1 MKFDSPNST
10 AASGLAIFRWATS
23 ATLALILASLL
34 GSAVALLL
42 IYSFG
47 YVEVLRPYMPSLAEI
62 LFTLG
67 TTGTPLVLSYLYFT
81 GRTPFVTGWSQ
92 KLHPFFHLDS
102 NLPNFPKVL
111 GFNYRL
117 VGMTFKKIALWVI
130 AGFALTYLFDYATD
144 AFIHIGPSGTEAAV
158 SSNVGAPSGPQGI
171 EQVLAHMTMTNFLI
185 TSVLVAL
192 LAAFMEEMVFRGVIF
207 NLWRTSFASQAED
220 LSNSPSTFGRAVH
233 KFLSVCGSSIAV
245 IIAAALFALAHLN
258 IDAFLSEF
266 FFGLVAGALYLVTR
280 TIWTPVLLH
289 VVTNSVLPI
298 VILASSIGGSM
309 TGTGSGNTSD
319 PAVKTTEPAHNHAV
333 PLSPAA
339 SPETA
344 PTTSS
349 TTSPVTST
357 AESPNLGIRV
367 PGMREVIEPGDGQK
381 RVRPLV
387 AQISQEDLNRADF
400 NASGN
405 GLVQVCKAEE
415 CASQLAIL
423 ETLAKQYPD
432 VEFSQANSANNAEF
446 VARLEIEQA
455 GMAKAKGSNV
465 SASIV
470 YPVYVYAN
478 QGLQI
483 APTGTSS
490 EADVKKFVELNYT
503 VYGESNEDNDDLMDQ
518 YVSKACNPENQGQF
532 DGKAL
537 YGCAFDLVATTDLSI
552 IDPEKRAAF
561 VEKWQ
566 HKFDRSN
573 VLLTEEGTAKA
584 IRSMLA
590 DLNEMHTNFFTA
602 QQAKDLEQ
610 MFDSNSAGIG
620 LRLTRLNLKAAN
632 QSSTVQ
638 AHNLMGSD
646 ESLALSKI
654 TDDTP
659 LVVYPDPIEGSPAA
673 AAGLK
678 KGDRIVEVGNPVINT
693 VASSADTK
701 PSNGRTVND
710 VVTDIRGSIGTS
722 VVLKVLRPKGSDFEK
737 LTFTVVRAKIHSKVA
752 TWKRLD
758 NGYAAVKVELF
769 GDNVSK
775 EFSEALYSACTD
787 KTLPEGKSALA
798 AIVNNYQPEK
808 DCSQLKGLAIDLR
821 NNPGGRL
828 DQVVEMMQAIMKDGI
843 IVSTLNREGNE
854 IIEVKESVTAGQF
867 RREKVVNGKPVKSY
881 THPRFW
887 RILPENLPI
896 VVLINEGSASA
907 SELMSSALQK
917 NGIATVVGAPSFG
930 KEVGQSVNR
939 LDFGTKL
946 KITTFRF
953 LPAGSDLGVAV
964 LPDFEVGQDT
974 AFVNDPLNAPD
985 LMMLKA
991 QEVLA
996 KGKDALVE
1004 AKSAEVL
1011 ARKAAAATA
1020 AAELHKMRENQAL
1033 ANQKSGNLIEE

>member
-1 MKFDSPNST
+1 MKTDSNNST

-34 GSAVALLL
+34 GSAVAFLL
-42 IYSFG
+42 IFSLG
-47 YVEVLRPYMPSLAEI
+47 HVEALKPFMPSVSEV

-81 GRTPFVTGWSQ
+81 GRTAFVTGWSQ

-117 VGMTFKKIALWVI
+117 VGMTFKKIAMWAI
-130 AGFALTYLFDYATD
+130 GGFAVTYLFDYATD
-144 AFIHIGPSGTEAAV
+144 AFIHIGPTGTEAAV

-171 EQVLAHMTMTNFLI
+171 EQVLAHMSMPNFLI

-207 NLWRTSFASQAED
+207 NLWRTSFATQAEE
-220 LSNSPSTFGRAVH
+220 LSNSSSTFGRAVH
-233 KFLSVCGSSIAV
+233 KFLSVCGSSIA
-245 IIAAALFALAHLN
+245 ILIAAALFALAHLN
-258 IDAFLSEF
+258 LDAFLSEF
-266 FFGLVAGALYLVTR
+266 FFGLVAGTLYLVTR

-298 VILASSIGGSM
+298 VILVSSIGGSLNS
-309 TGTGSGNTSD
+309 GSDSSQ
-319 PAVKTTEPAHNHAV
+319 PAVKTPEPAHEHAV
-333 PLSPAA
+333 PLAPANGPA
-339 SPETA
+339 NGPA
-344 PTTSS
+344 
-349 TTSPVTST
+349 TST

-367 PGMREVIEPGDGQK
+367 PGMREVIEPNDGKKQ
-381 RVRPLV
+381 VRPLV
-387 AQISQEDLNRADF
+387 AQITQEDLNRADF

-405 GLVQVCKAEE
+405 GLVQACKAEE

-518 YVSKACNPENQGQF
+518 YVSKACNPENQGKF

-537 YGCAFDLVATTDLSI
+537 YACAFDLVATTDLSI
-552 IDPEKRAAF
+552 IDSAKRVAF
-561 VEKWQ
+561 IEKWQ

-573 VLLTEEGTAKA
+573 VLSTEEGTAKA

-602 QQAKDLEQ
+602 QQAKDLDQ

-620 LRLTRLNLKAAN
+620 LRLTRFNLKASN
-632 QSSTVQ
+632 QSSAVQ
-638 AHNLMGSD
+638 EHNLMGSD
-646 ESLALSKI
+646 ENLALSKI

-678 KGDRIVEVGNPVINT
+678 KGDRIVEVGNPVINA

-752 TWKRLD
+752 TWKKLD
-758 NGYAAVKVELF
+758 NGFAAVKVELF

-775 EFSEALYSACTD
+775 EFSQALYSACTD

-798 AIVNNYQPEK
+798 AIVNSYQPEQ
-808 DCSQLKGLAIDLR
+808 DCSRLKGLAIDLR

-854 IIEVKESVTAGQF
+854 IIEVRESVTSGQF
-867 RREKVVNGKPVKSY
+867 RREKVVNGKPVKSF

-917 NGIATVVGAPSFG
+917 NGIATVIGAPSFG

-964 LPDFEVGQDT
+964 LPDFEVGQDA
-974 AFVNDPLNAPD
+974 AFINDPLNAPD

-1011 ARKAAAATA
+1011 ARKAAAAKATA
-1020 AAELHKMRENQAL
+1020 EVHKLRENQAL

>member
-1 MKFDSPNST
+1 MKTDSTNSA

-34 GSAVALLL
+34 GSAVAFLL
-42 IYSFG
+42 ILSLGHIVALKPF
-47 YVEVLRPYMPSLAEI
+47 MPSVSEV

-81 GRTPFVTGWSQ
+81 GRTAFVTGWSQ

-117 VGMTFKKIALWVI
+117 LGMTFKKIALWAI
-130 AGFALTYLFDYATD
+130 GGFALTYLFDYATD
-144 AFIHIGPSGTEAAV
+144 SFIHIGPNGTEAAV
-158 SSNVGAPSGPQGI
+158 SSNVGSPSGPQGI

-207 NLWRTSFASQAED
+207 NLWRTSFATQAEE
-220 LSNSPSTFGRAVH
+220 LSNSPNAFARAVH
-233 KFLSVCGSSIAV
+233 KFLSICGSSIAIV
-245 IIAAALFALAHLN
+245 IAAALFALAHLN

-266 FFGLVAGALYLVTR
+266 FFGLVAGTLYLVTR

-289 VVTNSVLPI
+289 VVTNSILPI
-298 VILASSIGGSM
+298 VILVSSLGGSFN
-309 TGTGSGNTSD
+309 SSSDTSH
-319 PAVKTTEPAHNHAV
+319 PAPRTTEPAHEHGT
-333 PLSPAA
+333 PLNPATNRSSAEEA
-339 SPETA
+339 SK
-344 PTTSS
+344 S
-349 TTSPVTST
+349 
-357 AESPNLGIRV
+357 LGIRV
-367 PGMREVIEPGDGQK
+367 PGMREVIEPGDGKKQ
-381 RVRPLV
+381 VRPLV
-387 AQISQEDLNRADF
+387 LVVQVTQEDLNRADF
-400 NASGN
+400 NAGGN
-405 GLVQVCKAEE
+405 ALVQVCKAEH
-415 CASQLAIL
+415 CASQLTIL

-432 VEFSQANSANNAEF
+432 VEFSQANSASNQEF

-465 SASIV
+465 SASII

-490 EADVKKFVELNYT
+490 EADLKKFVELNYT
-503 VYGESNEDNDDLMDQ
+503 VYGESNEDNDNLMDQ

-537 YGCAFDLVATTDLSI
+537 YACAFDLVATTDLSI
-552 IDPEKRAAF
+552 IEPAKRNAF

-566 HKFDRSN
+566 HRFDRSN
-573 VLLTEEGTAKA
+573 ALSNEEGTAKA

-602 QQAKDLEQ
+602 AQAKDLEQ
-610 MFDSNSAGIG
+610 MFDSSSAGIG
-620 LRLTRLNLKAAN
+620 LRLSRLNLKASN
-632 QSSTVQ
+632 QSSEVRGQ
-638 AHNLMGSD
+638 NLLGSD
-646 ESLALSKI
+646 ENLALSKI

-678 KGDRIVEVGNPVINT
+678 KGDRVVEVGNPVIST
-693 VASSADTK
+693 VAGSADTK
-701 PSNGRTVND
+701 PINGRTVNE
-710 VVTDIRGSIGTS
+710 VVTDIRGSIGTA

-752 TWKRLD
+752 TWKRLE

-775 EFSEALYSACTD
+775 EFSYAVYSACTG
-787 KTLPEGKSALA
+787 KTLPESTSALA
-798 AIVNNYQPEK
+798 AVVNSYQPEK
-808 DCSQLKGLAIDLR
+808 DCDHLNGLAIDLR

-828 DQVVEMMQAIMKDGI
+828 DQVVEMMQAIMKDGT
-843 IVSTLNREGNE
+843 IVSTLNREGDQ
-854 IIEVKESVTAGQF
+854 IIEVRESLTAGQF
-867 RREKVVNGKPVKSY
+867 RREKIANGKSVKSF

-907 SELMSSALQK
+907 SELMASALQK

-953 LPAGSDLGVAV
+953 LPGGSDLGVAV

-974 AFVNDPLNAPD
+974 AFINDPLTAPD

-996 KGKDALVE
+996 KGKDALDE
-1004 AKSAEVL
+1004 AKSAAVL
-1011 ARKAAAATA
+1011 AHKAATA
-1020 AAELHKMRENQAL
+1020 AAATEVHKLRESKAL
-1033 ANQKSGNLIEE
+1033 ANQKSGTTD